1 MKGIHTLKIKNFKAF
16 PVEQTFN
23 FEGKHVLIY
32 GENGSGKSSI
42 YWALYTLLQSSIV
55 DKKIEKYFKI
65 GGEESLLN
73 VNTNADDGA
82 ITMQLVDQVALNTN
96 YLLDKS
102 GFQTT
107 EVGINRLGEMNLS
120 SDFIS
125 YRLMMNI
132 FNIKHSEKV
141 DLWNMFEKEILPFM
155 ENDSQENWNDLYND
169 IIKTRPYDLKKAQD
183 PITKERIM
191 VLKNTINTSQTFTK
205 YLAKIDDFKLLLNT
219 KLEELTKKD
228 ATTGKNK
235 ITSIY
240 EDFFGQTEDKP
251 YSFDIISLPLKFE
264 KRKYQEER
272 NGKIY
277 DYEADKFWDI
287 VPPQLRLEVT
297 ENGSHVQKPQS
308 FFNEARLT
316 RIALAIRL
324 AILETRPKSFAHKI
338 LVLDDLLISLD
349 MSNREMVLEMLLKRY
364 QADYQLIIL
373 THEKN
378 FFDLTRRT
386 LDHEHNIKDWKLY
399 EMYENDNKIQN
410 PTVFDYDNYILKAQD
425 YFNKHDYP
433 ACGLFLRGYFE
444 EKLTSLLR
452 PSFRSN
458 EFKPIEDGS
467 KNMETKLKNLNAMIN
482 AFYEQM
488 KIEGIDL
495 EPFRKLKKY
504 KDVILNPLIHNDS
517 RSPIYKSE
525 LKELIAIA
533 ERLEKLSYTDYPVT
547 LSDIKEL
554 QCELTKRN
562 GDSFNI
568 WINVKCVPSKL
579 KDVQHG
585 TEGLSKIWQV
595 RLIKV
600 FDNGNPIEKD
610 DVRESFEHLFQ
621 DICTEN
627 DIELVDFYSS
637 FYRRRA
643 PHDLLNTRINF

>member
-42 YWALYTLLQSSIV
+42 YWALYTLLQSSIIIKPELPIV
-55 DKKIEKYFKI
+55 RKKTAKYFVV

-73 VNTNADDGA
+73 VNTNTDDGA
-82 ITMQLVDQVALNTN
+82 ITMQLVDQVEINTN
-96 YLLDKS
+96 YILDKR

-107 EVGINRLGEMNLS
+107 ETGTNRLGEMNIN

-155 ENDSQENWNDLYND
+155 ETNQENWNDLYND
-169 IIKTRPYDLKKAQD
+169 IIKTRPYAVRNGL
-183 PITKERIM
+183 
-191 VLKNTINTSQTFTK
+191 LKNTQPNNQIFKDYQT
-205 YLAKIDDFKLLLNT
+205 KIDAFNVLL
-219 KLEELTKKD
+219 KDKIEELIIKD
-228 ATTGKNK
+228 ADTGKNK
-235 ITSIY
+235 ITQIY
-240 EDFFGQTEDKP
+240 DEFFGASEGTS
-251 YSFDIISLPLKFE
+251 YSFDIVMLPLKFE
-264 KRKYQEER
+264 KRKYKEER
-272 NGKIY
+272 GGIEY
-277 DYEADKFWDI
+277 DYEANNFWDI
-287 VPPQLRLEVT
+287 VPPQLRLIVT
-297 ENGSHVQKPQS
+297 ENGSNVQKPQS

-324 AILETRPKSFAHKI
+324 AILETRPKTFAHKI

-349 MSNREMVLEMLLKRY
+349 MSNRETVLDMLLERY
-364 QADYQLIIL
+364 QAGYQLIIL
-373 THEKN
+373 THEKS
-378 FFDLTRRT
+378 FFELTRRT
-386 LDHEHNIKDWKLY
+386 LDHEHNIKNWKLY
-399 EMYENDNKIQN
+399 EMYENDDKLKN
-410 PTVFDYDNYILKAQD
+410 PTVFDYSNYILKAQD
-425 YFNKHDYP
+425 YLNKHDYP

-444 EKLTSLLR
+444 EKLHSLLR

-467 KNMETKLKNLNAMIN
+467 KNTETRLKNLNAMIN

-504 KDVILNPLIHNDS
+504 KDVILNPLIHNDT

-533 ERLEKLSYTDYPVT
+533 ERLEKLSYTDYQVV
-547 LSDIKEL
+547 LKDIKEL
-554 QCELTKRN
+554 KCELVKRN
-562 GDSFNI
+562 GESFHI
-568 WINVKCVPSKL
+568 WVDVKCVPSKL
-579 KDVQHG
+579 KDAQEG

-595 RLIKV
+595 RLLKV
-600 FDNGNPIEKD
+600 FDNNNPIDKD
-610 DVRESFEHLFQ
+610 EVSESFEHLFK
-621 DICTEN
+621 DLCTAN
-627 DIELVDFYSS
+627 DIELVDFRTS
-637 FYRRRA
+637 FCKRRHPA
-643 PHDLLNTRINF
+643 EFLNTKITF